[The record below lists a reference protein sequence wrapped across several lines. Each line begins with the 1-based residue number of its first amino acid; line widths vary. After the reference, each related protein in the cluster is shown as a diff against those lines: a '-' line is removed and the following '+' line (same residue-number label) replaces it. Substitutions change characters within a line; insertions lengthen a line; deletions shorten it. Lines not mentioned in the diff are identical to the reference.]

1 MIRLRSQ
8 KLLSGVSTLAMLAAF
23 GMADPVLAGQTITA
37 AGNPNPAVTN
47 AVSDDFID
55 IQAGAVV
62 QADGQFLSVFNSGT
76 LTSFLGVDN
85 AVLQG
90 GISNTGLI
98 EGSGLFVVNNSFVDG
113 DITNSGTID
122 ASGVAL
128 LFEDS
133 VLDGG
138 ITNSGL
144 ITGTSTG
151 LQITNSTILGNIVNE
166 GDIIGNTVGLGIDG
180 STVQGAV
187 TNEGSIEGN
196 AALFIN
202 DTVITG
208 GIQNT
213 GTSSSIIGT
222 SAGILIDGAT
232 TILGGLTNEGLISGS
247 SFVAYGIRANGGGV
261 NIIGDLTNTGTVSAS
276 GFSAAAISLDVN
288 TLVGSIINEGLIEA
302 TGLSAAGLFLEG
314 GNFIGNIDNSG
325 IITASGAAAFGVQM
339 NGGAFIGNV
348 VNTGTIT
355 GTDGGILLSGADFT
369 GTILNEAG
377 GLITTTSTSG
387 VALQVSAG
395 AFTGDIVNS
404 GQILADVTSG
414 MAIVVDGTS
423 TFAGNITNN
432 AGGLIRASSTAILIA
447 NATFTG
453 TITNDGS
460 IVSPSAD
467 GMLIAPTTSF
477 VGDVVNNG
485 VINGGSPTG
494 DDGIEV
500 TTPIFTGNVTNTG
513 TIEASDAGIN
523 IASAAFTGDVTNA
536 ATGTIIAGSDGI
548 DINATLLTGNVTNEG
563 SIDASTGIE
572 VEGGTLDG
580 SITNNGTITGA
591 LGIDIEA
598 TGIVTGDITNN
609 GKITTGST
617 GIEIDGLVQ
626 GTLVNTGNIDPAVGI
641 RVDGSVVGGILNDG
655 GSIIA
660 TSVGIDVSGATAA
673 HTITQTGGLI
683 QGNNAGV
690 VATALDMNNAF
701 ADIFNGDGGVLD
713 GDVIVNGTDDFL
725 MAPSDT
731 FVWLRGAM
739 TGTLDQ
745 FDLTSGSAVLGAA
758 SSSEDGE
765 GVTVNATSMLVTGG
779 GLLHIDDDTVVN
791 VTGGVTVAAANTL
804 QFHLSYPGGAESNGQ
819 IIAGTADITDSTLAA
834 FIDPATLATA
844 AIPTTT
850 TLFYNDVIASG
861 GLTGAF
867 SNVGDLVV
875 SSNPFFEGTIIYDG
889 NNIDIELRRLAFND
903 VLIASTQNQLA
914 VGGALE
920 EIYDN
925 VVISAEFLDAL
936 AAVFAPGSLADV
948 QARLDEL
955 SGHQHAQIQQGVVSL
970 TGMLNGLVE
979 ERLDGVWL
987 TQDGGRMNAALAGR
1001 QYAQA
1006 VAVAASDASAAAG
1019 GSGSQGL
1026 NRGASGTS
1034 IWLRGF
1040 GQFAHVDGDLEAQ
1053 GYDGDSYGAVGGVD
1067 FAINNNATVG
1077 GAVAYA
1083 QTDVDFDAPADSA
1096 EVDTWQ
1102 VNVYGSYGFGR
1113 FYADGQASYGWHD
1126 VAAVRLIDLPAP
1138 AGSVLATSSYDAAA
1152 WSASGEM
1159 GAIFRL
1165 GRVNMQPSLGLAY
1178 VGADVDGFVESGPA
1192 WALAVSSSDAD
1203 SLASTLA
1210 LRASGQWTMGQT
1222 RVVPDLKLGWRHEFG
1237 DDRQSFTAN
1246 FIEDLSSGAAM
1257 SIVSSEIKADSL
1269 VVSTGATFGVTRN
1282 FEVFFD
1288 VNGQYNAD
1296 ASATNAS
1303 GGLRFTW

>member
-47 AVSDDFID
+47 AVNDDFID

-208 GIQNT
+208 GVQNT

-414 MAIVVDGTS
+414 RAIVVDGTAA
-423 TFAGNITNN
+423 FAGNITNN
-432 AGGLIRASSTAILIA
+432 AGGLIRASATAIEIS
-447 NATFTG
+447 NGTFTG
-453 TITNDGS
+453 TITNEGS
-460 IVSPSAD
+460 IVSPSGD
-467 GMLIAPTTSF
+467 GILIAPTVAF
-477 VGDVVNNG
+477 VGNVINNG
-485 VINGGSPTG
+485 VINGGSPAGGTGIEINTVTFTG
-494 DDGIEV
+494 DVVNSGFIDATSNGIAATATTFTGDISNTSTILAGLTGIYVDVTTFSGNVTNDGTITTTSSDGINV
-500 TTPIFTGNVTNTG
+500 AATTFTGNVVNNQ
-513 TIEASDAGIN
+513 TINSGSDGMTVDVTTM
-523 IASAAFTGDVTNA
+523 TGDVVNNGLIVSGSYGMLIGGTTL
-536 ATGTIIAGSDGI
+536 TGTIIND
-548 DINATLLTGNVTNEG
+548 G
-563 SIDASTGIE
+563 SIDAQGFGIYWS
-572 VEGGTLDG
+572 GT
-580 SITNNGTITGA
+580 S
-591 LGIDIEA
+591 A
-598 TGIVTGDITNN
+598 TGG
-609 GKITTGST
+609 
-617 GIEIDGLVQ
+617 
-626 GTLVNTGNIDPAVGI
+626 
-641 RVDGSVVGGILNDG
+641 
-655 GSIIA
+655 IA
-660 TSVGIDVSGATAA
+660 TSGDVISQSTAIYIASAGGAVE
-673 HTITQTGGLI
+673 ITHTGGTI
-683 QGNNAGV
+683 QGAS
-690 VATALDMNNAF
+690 AALDMNNGNDDVFNGSGGVVDGDIVVDAG
-701 ADIFNGDGGVLD
+701 DIFNTS
-713 GDVIVNGTDDFL
+713 GTW
-725 MAPSDT
+725 A
-731 FVWLRGAM
+731 WLRGAT
-739 TGTLDQ
+739 TGTMDEFNQ
-745 FDLTSGSAVLGAA
+745 TGGTVVLGAPDSA
-758 SSSEDGE
+758 TDGD
-765 GVTVNATSMLVTGG
+765 GVTLDATTMNLTGG

-791 VTGGVTVAAANTL
+791 VGDLTVASANTL
-804 QFHLSYPGGAESNGQ
+804 QFHLSYPGAVESNGQ
-819 IIAGTADITDSTLAA
+819 IIVSGTADITDSTLAA
-834 FIDPATLATA
+834 FIDPTTLATA
-844 AIPTTT
+844 AIPTTA
-850 TLFYNDVIASG
+850 TLFFNDLIDAG
-861 GLTGAF
+861 TLTGTF

-875 SSNPFFEGTIIYDG
+875 SSNPFFEGTIVYDG
-889 NNIDIELRRLAFND
+889 DTVDIELRRLAFND

>member
-37 AGNPNPAVTN
+37 AGNPNPPVTN

-62 QADGQFLSVFNSGT
+62 QADGQFLSIFNSGT

-247 SFVAYGIRANGGGV
+247 STTAYGVRANGGGV
-261 NIIGDLTNTGTVSAS
+261 NIIGDLTNTGTISVSAGS
-276 GFSAAAISLDVN
+276 GAAISLDVN
-288 TLVGSIINEGLIEA
+288 TLVGSIINEGLIAA
-302 TGLSAAGLFLEG
+302 TGGNVAGLFLEG
-314 GNFIGNIDNSG
+314 GNFVGNLDNSG
-325 IITASGAAAFGVQM
+325 VISASGATAVGVQM
-339 NGGAFIGNV
+339 DGGAFIGNL

-355 GTDGGILLSGADFT
+355 GSTGGILLSGADFT
-369 GTILNEAG
+369 GTIVNEAD
-377 GLITTTSTSG
+377 GLITATTTSG
-387 VALQVSAG
+387 IALHVTAG
-395 AFTGDIVNS
+395 TFTGDIVNS
-404 GQILADVTSG
+404 GQIIADTSSG
-414 MAIVVDGTS
+414 QAIVVDGTAAFS
-423 TFAGNITNN
+423 GNITNN
-432 AGGLIRASSTAILIA
+432 AGGLISADSTALLVANSTFVGNISNAGTIVGEYGILIA
-447 NATFTG
+447 T
-453 TITNDGS
+453 
-460 IVSPSAD
+460 
-467 GMLIAPTTSF
+467 TTS
-477 VGDVVNNG
+477 
-485 VINGGSPTG
+485 
-494 DDGIEV
+494 
-500 TTPIFTGNVTNTG
+500 
-513 TIEASDAGIN
+513 
-523 IASAAFTGDVTNA
+523 FTGDVTND
-536 ATGTIIAGSDGI
+536 GTIDAGSTAIGIGGTLFTGNITNNGTILGGDGI
-548 DINATLLTGNVTNEG
+548 DLTATSIVGDVVNEG
-563 SIDASTGIE
+563 LIDAVTGIE
-572 VEGGTLDG
+572 VDGGALTG
-580 SITNNGTITGA
+580 SITNNGTITGNVGIDVENGGSVSGDIVNA
-591 LGIDIEA
+591 GKITVTSIGIDINEA
-598 TGIVTGDITNN
+598 VA
-609 GKITTGST
+609 
-617 GIEIDGLVQ
+617 
-626 GTLVNTGNIDPAVGI
+626 GTIINTGNIDPTTGI
-641 RVDGSVVGGILNDG
+641 YISASVAGGIVNSG
-655 GSIIA
+655 TIIGSA
-660 TSVGIDVSGATAA
+660 FGINLADATAA
-673 HTITQTGGLI
+673 HTIVHTAGLI

-690 VATALDMNNAF
+690 ITTALDL
-701 ADIFNGDGGVLD
+701 DNGHDDLFDASGGVLD
-713 GDVIVNGTDDFL
+713 GDVIVDTGDDFT
-725 MAPSDT
+725 MSGS
-731 FVWLRGAM
+731 FVWLRGA
-739 TGTLDQ
+739 TSGTMDQ
-745 FDLTSGSAVLGAA
+745 FDQTGGTVVLGAA
-758 SSSEDGE
+758 GADVDGE
-765 GVTVNATSMLVTGG
+765 GVTVDATTMNLTGG

-791 VTGGVTVAAANTL
+791 VGDLTVASSNTL
-804 QFHLSYPGGAESNGQ
+804 QFHLSYPGAVESNGQ
-819 IIAGTADITDSTLAA
+819 IIVSGTADITDSTLAA
-834 FIDPATLATA
+834 FIDPTTLATA
-844 AIPTTT
+844 AIPTTA
-850 TLFYNDVIASG
+850 TLFFNDLIDAG
-861 GLTGAF
+861 TLTGTF

-875 SSNPFFEGTIIYDG
+875 SSNPFFEGTIVYDG
-889 NNIDIELRRLAFND
+889 DTVDIELRRLAFND

-925 VVISAEFLDAL
+925 VMISAEFLDAL